1 MKGNVKS
8 YIYYFLLLF
17 AFWIILSLQFTLEI
31 ALVGSVVVLFIMRY
45 TKNMLFTVAETN
57 LFGVKKTVQFLKFIG
72 ILLVEILKSNIQV
85 AKIVLSPS
93 LPIEPSFIRV
103 PRTFKRD
110 FDKVIYANS
119 VTLTPGT
126 LTVDV
131 DEDGFLIHALTRE
144 AAEGLDGSIIE
155 KTIRELEAE

>member
-1 MKGNVKS
+1 MKGNIKS

-31 ALVGSVVVLFIMRY
+31 AVVGSVIVLFIMGY
-45 TKNMLFTVAETN
+45 TKDMLFTPQETN
-57 LFGVKKTVQFLKFIG
+57 LFNVKKILLFLKFIG
-72 ILLVEILKSNIQV
+72 ILLIEILKSNIQV

-110 FDKVIYANS
+110 FDKVIYANA

-155 KTIRELEAE
+155 KSIRELEAE